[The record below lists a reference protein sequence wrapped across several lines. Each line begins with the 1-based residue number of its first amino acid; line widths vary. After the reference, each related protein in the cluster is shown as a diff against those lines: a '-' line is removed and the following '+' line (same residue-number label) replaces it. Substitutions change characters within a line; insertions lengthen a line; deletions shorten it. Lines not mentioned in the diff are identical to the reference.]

1 MNAAGARILHQHGRS
16 VCLWP
21 YSGGLEVDM
30 PASVSEPQIL
40 LPFTTLD
47 DLMDLQH
54 DIVLRSRVMLHI
66 LEDQQ
71 PRAPDDGEDRPMLS
85 ELREALQVFTSE
97 IYDAALKAETMLAG
111 APRVDIAPQ
120 PSPVNGGSQ

>member
-1 MNAAGARILHQHGRS
+1 
-16 VCLWP
+16 
-21 YSGGLEVDM
+21 M

-66 LEDQQ
+66 LEDQR
-71 PRAPDDGEDRPMLS
+71 PRAPDDGDDRPMLS